1 MEGILKLKQDAG
13 GWRHYIE
20 LPNGRHDDIHC
31 GAALEVRLLKWDE
44 AEGQVPDR
52 WLGGRYE
59 ANLSRDNALPRARLI
74 IGEFVPYSAYVNWG
88 DVEIILPLGVTVRRP
103 ERG

>member
-31 GAALEVRLLKWDE
+31 GAALEVQLE
-44 AEGQVPDR
+44 SGQ
-52 WLGGRYE
+52 WLTGRYE
-59 ANLSRDNALPRARLI
+59 ASLDDNTRARLVL
-74 IGEFVPYSAYVNWG
+74 GEFKPYTKYVKWRS
-88 DVEIILPLGVTVRRP
+88 VEIELPLGVTARRWIQN
-103 ERG
+103 